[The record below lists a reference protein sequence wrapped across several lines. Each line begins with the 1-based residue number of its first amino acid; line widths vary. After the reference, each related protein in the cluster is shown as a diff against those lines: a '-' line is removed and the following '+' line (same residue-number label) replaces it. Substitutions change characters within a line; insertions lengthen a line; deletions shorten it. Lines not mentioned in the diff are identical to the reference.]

1 MNLISQIYTYD
12 IRSNIKLAAMSE
24 NTSLTDIAISNQ
36 HSLHRLIRAIALSSG
51 QFSLILVRC
60 NYTELCKQVLD
71 NIRSQT
77 KDVNLREVFLSPSTT
92 VLHSTIVSE
101 LFLDIPAVKTDSLPT
116 AVMVFGLES
125 VTNLEDLLSGINQ
138 ARDIY
143 ADTFAFPIVLWLKDQ
158 VGTSL
163 SRFAPDFK
171 SWAAT
176 TIKFEMAA
184 DDLVSLI
191 QRQTQSLFD
200 KVIDAGAQKF
210 LSNAALLLDPKSQQ
224 RREIESARNDLLRL
238 YDIKLEPQ
246 LEASL
251 EFVLGRDNYV
261 NDNIDE
267 ALFHYQRSLELWEQ
281 EIKSNSPPSSSPLS
295 PSSPSPH
302 ASCTSR
308 EPGAALAPLPI
319 PSLIRQAVVM
329 FHLGLCYRRLAD
341 LQPAANIS
349 FWQNALNWF
358 KQCLDTFETT
368 GRKDL
373 SAKFIFPACEML
385 QCLEQ
390 WDDLSQLADYSLQ
403 LHQSSNQKILVAQDY
418 GFLCVVAA
426 SKSDWLQAHELANIA
441 LSIAEEVPEVTRQQE
456 SWYLLLLGRA
466 LRNLGEWD
474 EAVNTLEWA
483 KVVCEAQYKPSLYLE
498 IVEELRSLY
507 FHERHDY
514 LEAFKLKREKIQ
526 IEHQYGFRA
535 FIGASQLQPQRY
547 RVNPVLQPQKISSIP
562 EQVAQEIAASGRQQD
577 VHRLLEKMTR
587 ADCKLTVV
595 HGPSGVGKS
604 SIIKAGLVPALKQ
617 NAIGERIALPIVLS
631 VYTDWITALGRSLN
645 QVIASTSIS
654 LAIEITVEVI
664 LEKLRL
670 LADNNYTVILIF
682 DQLEE
687 FFFVKDDATSRI
699 EFYQFFTK
707 CLNIPFVKI
716 ILSLR
721 EDYLHYLLEFERLSY
736 INSENYYDL
745 GVINRNI
752 LDKNIRYYLGHFSC
766 SDATTIIQSLIKRSH
781 YQLTDE
787 LIHKLVED
795 LGGETHQV
803 HPIELQIVGAQLE
816 AENITTLGEYQRSGG
831 SEKLVQYW
839 LEKVIYDCG
848 QENEQLSWKLLF
860 ELTDEKN
867 TRPLKTK
874 AELVTAIFKEEDASL
889 EEQES
894 SMGDILSVV
903 NQTVESTFSQVFKRS
918 LEMTSILRKQ
928 SILESDEETSEMI
941 VEDSSNFIHSYNIST
956 VELIL
961 EILVGSGLVLRI
973 LQQSG
978 ERYQLVHDYLVKPIR
993 VRNDYGII
1001 AELEKVRVEKTKA
1014 EVAQKL
1020 SQEKLNSILKRR
1032 LREARLVGFALAVMS
1047 STIGG
1052 LWWQAD
1058 LQKKAAISQTFRA
1071 ERSEN
1076 NLKISALTAAS
1087 EALFASNKEFD
1098 ALIESLRAWRK
1109 LKNTGG
1115 IQPDTRMR
1123 VVTALQQAVYG
1134 VTEINRL
1141 EGHKDIVWDVTYS
1154 PDGKLLA
1161 SGSRDKSVKIWRTDG
1176 RLLQTLQGHDE
1187 SITSLTF
1194 NHDGSLLASASRDKT
1209 VKIWR
1214 KNPESGE
1221 FDWQPVT
1228 TLSHGDWVDKVSFS
1242 PDGKLLVTGSK
1253 DQTVKIWR
1261 SDGKLLKVL
1270 RGHQGWI
1277 NWVTF
1282 SPDGRFI
1289 ASASDDKTV
1298 KIWGI
1303 DGSLL
1308 TTLPGHQEGVTVVN
1322 FSPDNRTL
1330 ASASRDGIV
1339 KLWRREQFDGANS
1352 FIYRPY
1358 RNLQPHSGT
1367 IWSLNFDSKGEKLAS
1382 CSEDNTINLHD
1393 VSNGKLIKTFKGH
1406 SDAVVSV
1413 SFSPNNQFLASASY
1427 DKSIKLWSLNPPK
1440 LPVLEGHS
1448 DRVLSVTWSKDG
1460 KTLASSSRDNT
1471 VKLWQRQA
1479 SSAEFETRLY
1489 KTLLGH
1495 TDRVTSVSFHPNGT
1509 ILASASYDKTIK
1521 LWRRD
1526 GQLLKTLRGHNDSVT
1541 SISFSPDGKLLASAS
1556 QDETVKLWNQQGK
1569 LLKTLKGHQGSVN
1582 SVRFSTDSQV
1592 LASGSDDQTVKLWR
1606 RDGTLLKTFLPHS
1619 GWVLG
1624 VSFSPSDNLL
1634 ASASWD
1640 NTVRLWRWD
1649 GSLLK
1654 TLLKGY
1660 GDSVSAVTFSPNGET
1675 LAAASW
1681 DSTVKLWSSEGKLI
1695 KTLSSHQAPVLDVSF
1710 SRDGQT
1716 LASASDDNT
1725 IVLWNLDLNNL
1736 LVRGCHWVGDYL
1748 QYNRNVEQRDRKLCQ
1763 DISQIRRREDLNN
1776 A

>member
-1 MNLISQIYTYD
+1 M
-12 IRSNIKLAAMSE
+12 SN
-24 NTSLTDIAISNQ
+24 TTLTDIAISNQ
-36 HSLHRLIRAIALSSG
+36 HSLQRLIRAIALSNG

-77 KDVNLREVFLSPSTT
+77 RDVNLREVYLSPSTAA
-92 VLHSTIVSE
+92 LHSTIVSE
-101 LFLDIPAVKTDSLPT
+101 LFLDIPAVKTDSFPT

-143 ADTFAFPIVLWLKDQ
+143 ADTFTFPIVLWLKDE

-184 DDLVSLI
+184 PDLVRLI
-191 QRQTQSLFD
+191 QQKTQSLFD

-224 RREIESARNDLLRL
+224 RREIESARNDLFRL
-238 YDIKLEPQ
+238 YDIKLEPI

-267 ALFHYQRSLELWEQ
+267 ALLHYQRSLELWEQ
-281 EIKSNSPPSSSPLS
+281 EIKTNSPHPPRTPS
-295 PSSPSPH
+295 
-302 ASCTSR
+302 
-308 EPGAALAPLPI
+308 PLPI
-319 PSLIRQAVVM
+319 LSLTRQAVVM

-358 KQCLDTFETT
+358 RQCLDIFETT
-368 GRKDL
+368 GQKDL

-385 QCLEQ
+385 QRLQQ
-390 WDDLSQLADYSLQ
+390 WDDLSQLASHSLQ
-403 LHQSSNQKILVAQDY
+403 LHQSSGNKILVAQDY

-441 LSIAEEVPEVTRQQE
+441 LSIAEEVPEVSRQQE
-456 SWYLLLLGRA
+456 SWYLLLLGRT

-483 KVVCEAQYKPSLYLE
+483 KVVCEAQYEPSLYLE

-507 FHERHDY
+507 FCERHDY

-547 RVNPVLQPQKISSIP
+547 RINPILQPQQISSIP
-562 EQVAQEIAASGRQQD
+562 DQVAQEIAASGRQQD
-577 VHRLLEKMTR
+577 VHCLLEKMTR

-617 NAIGERIALPIVLS
+617 NTIGGRIALPIVLS

-645 QVIASTSIS
+645 QAIARTSIS
-654 LAIEITVEVI
+654 LAIEITVEIIV
-664 LEKLRL
+664 EKLRL
-670 LADNNYTVILIF
+670 LADHNYTVILIF

-687 FFFVKDDATSRI
+687 FFFVKQDTKQRI
-699 EFYQFFTK
+699 EFYSFFNK
-707 CLNIPFVKI
+707 CLNIPFVKVV
-716 ILSLR
+716 LSLR
-721 EDYLHYLLEFERLSY
+721 EDYLHYLLEFERISQ
-736 INSENYYDL
+736 IHSGESDDL
-745 GVINRNI
+745 GVINKNI
-752 LDKNIRYYLGHFSC
+752 LDKNIRYYLGNFTPI
-766 SDATTIIQSLIKRSH
+766 DANSIIHSLTERSH
-781 YQLTDE
+781 YQLSDE
-787 LIHKLVED
+787 LINKLVED
-795 LGGETHQV
+795 LAGETRQV

-816 AENITTLGEYQRSGG
+816 AENITTLREYQHSGG
-831 SEKLVQYW
+831 SEKLVQHW

-860 ELTDEKN
+860 ELTDEKG

-874 AELVTAIFKEEDASL
+874 AELVTVVFREEDTYEEERETRSDNFFMKVNQNLDFSFSQIFKRHEEVSIFGRQSR
-889 EEQES
+889 QES
-894 SMGDILSVV
+894 HL
-903 NQTVESTFSQVFKRS
+903 
-918 LEMTSILRKQ
+918 
-928 SILESDEETSEMI
+928 ETSETISETEGFM
-941 VEDSSNFIHSYNIST
+941 HSYNLTT

-961 EILVGSGLVLRI
+961 EILVGSGLVLRV
-973 LQQSG
+973 LQESG

-993 VRNDYGII
+993 IRNDYGII
-1001 AELEKVRVEKTKA
+1001 AELEKVRFEKSQA

-1020 SQEKLNSILKRR
+1020 SQEKLNSILQRR
-1032 LREARLVGFALAVMS
+1032 LREARLAGFALAVMS

-1058 LQKKAAISQTFRA
+1058 LQKKAAISQSLRA

-1098 ALIESLRAWRK
+1098 ALVESLRAWRK
-1109 LKNTGG
+1109 LKRGHG
-1115 IQPDTRMR
+1115 IQPDTQMR

-1134 VTEINRL
+1134 VTEVNRL
-1141 EGHKDIVWDVTYS
+1141 EGHGDIVWDVSFS

-1161 SGSRDKSVKIWRTDG
+1161 SGSRDRSVKIWRTDG
-1176 RLLQTLQGHDE
+1176 SLLQTLQSHRE

-1194 NHDGSLLASASRDKT
+1194 SPDGSLLASASRDKT

-1214 KNPESGE
+1214 KNPATGE

-1228 TLSHGDWVDKVSFS
+1228 TLVHGDWVDKVSFS
-1242 PDGKLLVTGSK
+1242 PDGKLLATGSK
-1253 DQTVKIWR
+1253 DRTVKIWN
-1261 SDGKLLKVL
+1261 SNGKLLKIL
-1270 RGHQGWI
+1270 RGHQAWI

-1289 ASASDDKTV
+1289 ASGSDDGTV
-1298 KIWGI
+1298 KIWKL

-1308 TTLPGHQEGVTVVN
+1308 TTLQGDREGVTVAN
-1322 FSPDNRTL
+1322 FSPDGKTL
-1330 ASASRDGIV
+1330 ASAGRSGIV
-1339 KLWRREQFDGANS
+1339 KLWRREQQDGENS
-1352 FIYRPY
+1352 FTYRPY
-1358 RNLQPHSGT
+1358 RNSQQHNGT
-1367 IWSLNFDSKGEKLAS
+1367 IWSLNFDSTGEKLAS
-1382 CSEDNTINLHD
+1382 CGDDNIINLVD

-1406 SDAVVSV
+1406 SDAVASV
-1413 SFSPNNQFLASASY
+1413 SFSPDNKLLASASY
-1427 DKSIKLWSLNPPK
+1427 DKSVKLWSLNPPT

-1448 DRVLSVTWSKDG
+1448 DRVLSVAWSPDG
-1460 KTLASSSRDNT
+1460 NILASSSRDNT
-1471 VKLWQRQA
+1471 VKLWQRQP
-1479 SSAEFETRLY
+1479 SGVRSQTHLY

-1495 TDRVTSVSFHPNGT
+1495 SDRVTSVSFHPNGE
-1509 ILASASYDKTIK
+1509 ILASASYDKSIK

-1526 GQLLKTLRGHNDSVT
+1526 GKLLKTLQGHNDSVT
-1541 SISFSPDGKLLASAS
+1541 SISFSPDGKFLASAS
-1556 QDETVKLWNQQGK
+1556 KDKTVKLWNPQGK

-1592 LASGSDDQTVKLWR
+1592 LASGSDDQTVKLWQ
-1606 RDGTLLKTFLPHS
+1606 RDGILLKTFLPHS

-1624 VSFSPSDNLL
+1624 VSFSPSNNLL

-1649 GSLLK
+1649 GTLLK

-1660 GDSVSAVTFSPNGET
+1660 GDSVSAVTFSPNGEV

-1695 KTLSSHQAPVLDVSF
+1695 KSLSEHQAPVLDVSF
-1710 SRDGQT
+1710 SPDGQT
-1716 LASASDDNT
+1716 LASAGDDNT

-1748 QYNRNVEQRDRKLCQ
+1748 QYNRNVDSGDRKLCQ
-1763 DISQIRRREDLNN
+1763 GIS
-1776 A
+1776 